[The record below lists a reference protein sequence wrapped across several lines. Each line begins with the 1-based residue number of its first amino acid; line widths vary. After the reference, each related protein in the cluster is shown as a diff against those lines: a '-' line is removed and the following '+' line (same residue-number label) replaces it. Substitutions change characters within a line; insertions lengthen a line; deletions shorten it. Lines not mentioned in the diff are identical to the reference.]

1 MCQQPTNIQRE
12 KDPIGDWGDRMIDLN
27 TRYGIKILGGCCGTD
42 AGHLEYIVSHIPTDP
57 NEDHVPE
64 WTEHPL

>member
-1 MCQQPTNIQRE
+1 
-12 KDPIGDWGDRMIDLN
+12 MIDLN
-27 TRYGIKILGGCCGTD
+27 TRYGIKILGDCCGTD